1 MNYMTDEE
9 IINSR
14 NAKYFDSFSVLDE
27 FGFETRIYWIYEE
40 FYGWV
45 QTEDYLYPD
54 DEWMY
59 EPEPEESWNDDLLF
73 DENEMIN

>member
-14 NAKYFDSFSVLDE
+14 NAFDSFSVFDE
-27 FGFETRIYWIYEE
+27 FGFETRCYWFYEE
-40 FYGWV
+40 DYGNRFWM
-45 QTEDYLYPD
+45 DYLYPD

-59 EPEPEESWNDDLLF
+59 EQEPEESWNEDLLF